1 MVNFQVCLSSLFFFF
16 LTYKEDR
23 GILDP
28 FCAFNYY
35 LE

>member
-1 MVNFQVCLSSLFFFF
+1 MVNFQVRLSSFFFF
-16 LTYKEDR
+16 LTYKEDH
-23 GILDP
+23 GVLDP